1 MCCTIRTF
9 VKTVLNMA
17 TADLKSDLHRLV
29 DDTNDPL
36 ILKQVAAL
44 FAALREEGGDWWDLI
59 STDEKEKIEA
69 GRAQAEAGHT
79 VPHEV
84 LRAKARKILDGKS
97 AAQ

>member
-1 MCCTIRTF
+1 
-9 VKTVLNMA
+9 MA
-17 TADLKSDLHRLV
+17 TSELKNDLHRMV

-36 ILKQVAAL
+36 ILKEIAAL

-59 STDEKEKIEA
+59 SDEEKEKIEL
-69 GRAQAEAGHT
+69 GRAQAAAGQT

-84 LRAKARKILDGKS
+84 VRAKAQRIIGKKT